1 MAGHA
6 KALGRLQFV
15 LWALLSTAC
24 NALDEGGETGPVDP
38 LPAADAGTVV
48 ASAPE
53 ADAGAA
59 AESTVPPSV
68 PAAGSAAPSSTPD
81 AGPAAPSSKPDAGS
95 PSTPP
100 DAGSGALTKGENT
113 GTGKGGVSQSDGK
126 LAAFIELNDVPS
138 GAEAHRCV
146 LVELPN
152 TEPVWVSAL
161 HAWLGNGSHHMIVDR
176 PGSEVA
182 LIPNAELC
190 SPTMGGDASRLLIA
204 QQHETRLDL
213 PDGVGFLL
221 EPKQRIFLQLHYVN
235 TTAKSFAIKG
245 TIELELFPKDVRPI
259 EAKSVFTG
267 STSITLPPRQPG
279 ESKHFQV
286 LPADP
291 AWNVFA
297 MTSHTHQLGV
307 HATIER
313 VASATAPTI
322 APLHESRDW
331 SEPPL
336 TVFKEPLVFDGSDGL
351 RLTCRYMNT
360 TDRDVHFGTG
370 VNDEMCFMW
379 VYFFESGQR

>member
-1 MAGHA
+1 MSGTTRWIA
-6 KALGRLQFV
+6 
-15 LWALLSTAC
+15 LWAGLAAAC
-24 NALDEGGETGPVDP
+24 NSLDEGRASTQVE
-38 LPAADAGTVV
+38 PA
-48 ASAPE
+48 S
-53 ADAGAA
+53 ADAGAVTATAPEPDAGA
-59 AESTVPPSV
+59 AEETVTPSV
-68 PAAGSAAPSSTPD
+68 PAAGSAAPSSTPA
-81 AGPAAPSSKPDAGS
+81 AGPAAPNSKPDAGTPPAAGS

-100 DAGSGALTKGENT
+100 DAGSGALKEGENT
-113 GTGKGGVSQSDGK
+113 GTGKGGVTQSDGK

-161 HAWLGNGSHHMIVDR
+161 HASLGNGSHHMIVDR
-176 PGSEVA
+176 PGAEVE

-235 TTAKSFAIKG
+235 TTTKAFAIKG

-291 AWNVFA
+291 SWNVFA

-322 APLHESRDW
+322 TPLHESRDW
-331 SEPPL
+331 AEPPL
-336 TVFKEPLVFDGSDGL
+336 TVFQDPLVFDGTDGL

-360 TDRDVHFGTG
+360 TDRDVRFGTG

-379 VYFFESGQR
+379 VYYFENGQR

>member
-1 MAGHA
+1 MSRARGWIP
-6 KALGRLQFV
+6 
-15 LWALLSTAC
+15 LWAGLAVAC
-24 NALDEGGETGPVDP
+24 
-38 LPAADAGTVV
+38 
-48 ASAPE
+48 ASAEGAPTQPSGV
-53 ADAGAA
+53 DAGAA
-59 AESTVPPSV
+59 ADARAVAATVPP
-68 PAAGSAAPSSTPD
+68 PAVAPPPPVAGSAAPSSKPE
-81 AGPAAPSSKPDAGS
+81 AGAAAVSSKPVAGSAAPSSKPE
-95 PSTPP
+95 
-100 DAGSGALTKGENT
+100 AGSGGTAPANPDATKGQG
-113 GTGKGGVSQSDGK
+113 GTSQSDGK
-126 LAAFIELNDVPS
+126 LAAFIEITDVPS

-161 HAWLGNGSHHMIVDR
+161 HASLGNGSHHMIVDR
-176 PGSEVA
+176 PGAQSE
-182 LIPNAELC
+182 LINDAEEC
-190 SPTMGGDASRLLIA
+190 SPTMGGDTSRLLIA

-213 PDGVGFLL
+213 PDGVGFRL
-221 EPKQRIFLQLHYVN
+221 EAKQRIFLQLHYVN
-235 TTAKSFAIKG
+235 TTTKPFTIKG
-245 TIELELFPKDVRPI
+245 TIELELFAKDARPI

-267 STSITLPPRQPG
+267 STSITLPPRQSG

-313 VASATAPTI
+313 VASASAPAVT
-322 APLHESRDW
+322 PLHESRDW
-331 SEPPL
+331 AEPPL
-336 TVFKEPLVFDGSDGL
+336 TVFQQPLVFDGTDGL

-379 VYFFESGQR
+379 VYYFEGGQR